1 MAIPDET
8 IDDQPLLSKNKII
21 ILAGILAL
29 LLLGS
34 GYAMYSYFGNSNLR
48 QYQALTADMSM
59 EKMRDMPAE
68 ERKEYFDNMKNLREK
83 MTEPQ
88 KEKADDSMRERFQ
101 AQMTEKMNK
110 FFALPPEERKVELD
124 KEVDRMA
131 SMMKNFG
138 GGKGGPTGN
147 AVGGNTAG
155 RGQSGAT
162 AQGGAPG
169 NANAPGGGNSAGVG
183 NLTGRGQGGAPGG
196 AGASNG
202 NGQGGGPTNV
212 AGGANAAA
220 GRGQGGT
227 DTAGKAGAGTPG
239 TPPPPG
245 VGGPPWG
252 RGNPNAT
259 PEQKNKRTSDMLDKS
274 TPEFRAQ
281 MTEYWKLVGERA
293 KEKGVQI
300 PNFGGAPTTP
310 VRTK

>member
-8 IDDQPLLSKNKII
+8 INDQPLLSKNKII
-21 ILAGILAL
+21 ILSALLAL

-34 GYAMYSYFGNSNLR
+34 GYALYSYSSNSSLR
-48 QYQALTADMSM
+48 QYQSLTAEMSM
-59 EKMRDMPAE
+59 EKMREMPAE
-68 ERKEYFDNMKNLREK
+68 ERKEYFENMKNLREK

-101 AQMTEKMNK
+101 TQMSEKMNK

-138 GGKGGPTGN
+138 GGKGGAPG
-147 AVGGNTAG
+147 
-155 RGQSGAT
+155 
-162 AQGGAPG
+162 GGAPG
-169 NANAPGGGNSAGVG
+169 GANAQ
-183 NLTGRGQGGAPGG
+183 GRGQGGAPNAGG
-196 AGASNG
+196 ANG
-202 NGQGGGPTNV
+202 NGQGGGAGGANAGNGNV
-212 AGGANAAA
+212 AGGANAQ
-220 GRGQGGT
+220 GRGPGGA
-227 DTAGKAGAGTPG
+227 DGAGKGGADGAGKGGADGAGKGGPG
-239 TPPPPG
+239 GPPG
-245 VGGPPWG
+245 GGGSPWG

-259 PEQKNKRTSDMLDKS
+259 PEEKNKRTSDRLDNS

-300 PNFGGAPTTP
+300 PNFGGGPTP
-310 VRTK
+310 AKGK

>member
-8 IDDQPLLSKNKII
+8 INNQPLLSKNKII
-21 ILAGILAL
+21 ILSVLLAL

-34 GYAMYSYFGNSNLR
+34 GYALYSYSSNSTLR
-48 QYQALTADMSM
+48 QYQTLTAEMNM

-68 ERKEYFDNMKNLREK
+68 ERKEYFENMKNLREK

-101 AQMTEKMNK
+101 TQMSEKMNK

-138 GGKGGPTGN
+138 GGKGGAPG
-147 AVGGNTAG
+147 
-155 RGQSGAT
+155 
-162 AQGGAPG
+162 GGAPG
-169 NANAPGGGNSAGVG
+169 GANAQ
-183 NLTGRGQGGAPGG
+183 GRGQGGAPNAGG
-196 AGASNG
+196 ANG
-202 NGQGGGPTNV
+202 NGQGGGGAGGPNAGNGNV
-212 AGGANAAA
+212 AGGANAQ
-220 GRGQGGT
+220 GRGQGGA
-227 DTAGKAGAGTPG
+227 DGAGKGGPGGADGAGKG
-239 TPPPPG
+239 G
-245 VGGPPWG
+245 QGGPPGGGGSPWG
-252 RGNPNAT
+252 KGNPNAT
-259 PEQKNKRTSDMLDKS
+259 PEEKNKRTSDRLDNS

-300 PNFGGAPTTP
+300 PNFGGGPTP
-310 VRTK
+310 AKGK

>member
-8 IDDQPLLSKNKII
+8 INDQPLLSKNKII
-21 ILAGILAL
+21 ILSVLLAL

-34 GYAMYSYFGNSNLR
+34 GYALYSYSSNSTLR
-48 QYQALTADMSM
+48 QYQTLTAEMSM
-59 EKMRDMPAE
+59 EKMREMPAE
-68 ERKEYFDNMKNLREK
+68 ERKEYFENMKNLREK

-101 AQMTEKMNK
+101 TQMSEKMNK

-138 GGKGGPTGN
+138 GGKGGAPG
-147 AVGGNTAG
+147 
-155 RGQSGAT
+155 
-162 AQGGAPG
+162 GGAPG
-169 NANAPGGGNSAGVG
+169 GANAQ
-183 NLTGRGQGGAPGG
+183 GRGQGGAPNAGG
-196 AGASNG
+196 ANG
-202 NGQGGGPTNV
+202 NGQGGGAGGANAGNGNV
-212 AGGANAAA
+212 AGGANAQ
-220 GRGQGGT
+220 GRGPGGA
-227 DTAGKAGAGTPG
+227 DGAGKGGADGAGKGGPG
-239 TPPPPG
+239 GPPG
-245 VGGPPWG
+245 GGGSPWG

-259 PEQKNKRTSDMLDKS
+259 PEEKNKRTSDRLDNS

-300 PNFGGAPTTP
+300 PNFGGGPTP
-310 VRTK
+310 ARTK

>member
-8 IDDQPLLSKNKII
+8 TAEQPLLSKNKII
-21 ILAGILAL
+21 ILSVLIAL

-34 GYAMYSYFGNSNLR
+34 GYALYSYSSNSTLR
-48 QYQALTADMSM
+48 QYQTLTAEMNM

-68 ERKEYFDNMKNLREK
+68 ERKEYFENMKNLREK

-101 AQMTEKMNK
+101 TQMSEKMNK

-131 SMMKNFG
+131 GMMKNFG
-138 GGKGGPTGN
+138 GGKGG
-147 AVGGNTAG
+147 
-155 RGQSGAT
+155 
-162 AQGGAPG
+162 
-169 NANAPGGGNSAGVG
+169 APGGANAQ
-183 NLTGRGQGGAPGG
+183 GRGQGGAPNAGG
-196 AGASNG
+196 ANG
-202 NGQGGGPTNV
+202 NGQGGGAGGANAGNGNV
-212 AGGANAAA
+212 AGGANAQ
-220 GRGQGGT
+220 GRGPGGA
-227 DTAGKAGAGTPG
+227 DGAGKGGPGGADGAGKGGAGTP
-239 TPPPPG
+239 PPG
-245 VGGPPWG
+245 GGGSPWG

-259 PEQKNKRTSDMLDKS
+259 PEEKNKRTSDRLDNS

-300 PNFGGAPTTP
+300 PNFGGGPTP
-310 VRTK
+310 AKGK